1 MACGKR
7 VRAFARLRLVV
18 CVSWDLESCGGG
30 CTIGRRSGKRVIFEH
45 DQQQLPTSF
54 SDTR

>member
-18 CVSWDLESCGGG
+18 CVLGFGIPWRGVYDWEEV
-30 CTIGRRSGKRVIFEH
+30 R
-45 DQQQLPTSF
+45 
-54 SDTR
+54 